1 MEFMSSFLRLRSGLE
16 VESGWLELWEVHCA
30 SFTSFA
36 TISLANSVLQFYNF

>member
-16 VESGWLELWEVHCA
+16 LESGWLELWEDHCT

-36 TISLANSVLQFYNF
+36 TISLADSVLQFYNF